1 MKYLVQNKKEFSI
14 TIAALIVAI
23 LDFLK
28 VLTGIDYV
36 VNDEE
41 ILAVVSGLIGAVCW
55 YYNMPT
61 SRENCEETGRM
72 RQRKAEKKAGYVG
85 EVFHNAEDD
94 L

>member
-23 LDFLK
+23 LDFFK

-41 ILAVVSGLIGAVCW
+41 ILAVVSGIIGAISW

-61 SRENCEETGRM
+61 SQENCEATGQM

-85 EVFHNAEDD
+85 EVFHDE
-94 L
+94 